1 MISGNVAINRNIYP
15 EATKVPLTIF
25 FDWPRRKMTLS
36 ALSQKRTFAAQ
47 KGMSALPQKRPK
59 SDPAGIR
66 DLKDVAKAFKAIKA
80 KSAIFISRGDRSGTH
95 LAELGIWHKDIGI
108 DIEKNKGPWYKAV
121 GQRMSG
127 TLDLAVAD
135 NGYVLSDRGTWINL
149 KDKGDLQILVE
160 ADKRM
165 FNQYS
170 IILVNS
176 AKHPNVKPEFGQQF
190 IDWLVSL
197 EGQNAIA
204 NYKIKGEQLFFPNA
218 TDPGA

>member
-95 LAELGIWHKDIGI
+95 LAELGIWHKDIGSI
-108 DIEKNKGPWYKAV
+108 SRRIKAL
-121 GQRMSG
+121 G
-127 TLDLAVAD
+127 TKR
-135 NGYVLSDRGTWINL
+135 SD
-149 KDKGDLQILVE
+149 
-160 ADKRM
+160 
-165 FNQYS
+165 
-170 IILVNS
+170 S
-176 AKHPNVKPEFGQQF
+176 A
-190 IDWLVSL
+190 
-197 EGQNAIA
+197 
-204 NYKIKGEQLFFPNA
+204 
-218 TDPGA
+218 

>member
-135 NGYVLSDRGTWINL
+135 NGYVLSDRG
-149 KDKGDLQILVE
+149 
-160 ADKRM
+160 
-165 FNQYS
+165 